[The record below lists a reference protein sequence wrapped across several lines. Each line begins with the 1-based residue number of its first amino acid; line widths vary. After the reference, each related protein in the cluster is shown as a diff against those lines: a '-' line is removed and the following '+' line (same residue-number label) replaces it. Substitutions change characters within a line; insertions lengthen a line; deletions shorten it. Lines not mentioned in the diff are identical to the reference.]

1 MNKIILILSLI
12 LSYGIYSDE
21 PLNRGTTDGAFTTL
35 MLASPDIDKYVDTLK
50 SNTSAFAATGAS
62 DAGVC
67 ITRSGNE
74 YAGQMMV
81 WSAFPSVE
89 AALVGSLKYDPQQAP
104 RQFKNLRELK
114 YGVTWKPLTPFRLE
128 PGYERVQ
135 RIKVPAENLQ
145 AFTEGLEKLEASIQ
159 AAGHPNFF
167 NGVFVPIGGG
177 THEIETLMVRSITR
191 DAQSMGVL
199 FDDYFAGTASWAA
212 DYDSLMLLGEVMSDN
227 MDICEQLYFGS

>member
-21 PLNRGTTDGAFTTL
+21 PLNRGTTNGAFTTL

-81 WSAFPSVE
+81 WSAFPTVE
-89 AALVGSLKYDPQQAP
+89 AALVGSLNYDPQNNFLPTTGIINHLLFPGDIRVDCGIRPGDQVSPFYDPLIAKIIVHAPSREKAIKAMSQALKETHISGIKTNIP
-104 RQFKNLRELK
+104 CHQHILQHDDFVKGKLHTHLLRS
-114 YGVTWKPLTPFRLE
+114 VQQVAE
-128 PGYERVQ
+128 PSNEQ
-135 RIKVPAENLQ
+135 PA
-145 AFTEGLEKLEASIQ
+145 
-159 AAGHPNFF
+159 
-167 NGVFVPIGGG
+167 
-177 THEIETLMVRSITR
+177 
-191 DAQSMGVL
+191 
-199 FDDYFAGTASWAA
+199 
-212 DYDSLMLLGEVMSDN
+212 
-227 MDICEQLYFGS
+227 

>member
-1 MNKIILILSLI
+1 MNKIMLILSLI

-50 SNTSAFAATGAS
+50 SNTSAFSATGAS

-89 AALVGSLKYDPQQAP
+89 AALVGS
-104 RQFKNLRELK
+104 
-114 YGVTWKPLTPFRLE
+114 
-128 PGYERVQ
+128 
-135 RIKVPAENLQ
+135 
-145 AFTEGLEKLEASIQ
+145 
-159 AAGHPNFF
+159 
-167 NGVFVPIGGG
+167 
-177 THEIETLMVRSITR
+177 
-191 DAQSMGVL
+191 
-199 FDDYFAGTASWAA
+199 
-212 DYDSLMLLGEVMSDN
+212 
-227 MDICEQLYFGS
+227 